1 MWATYCSWDAR
12 AGLEHSSNYSHT
24 AARASV
30 TPVGNP
36 VPTRSQTRMTAR
48 RPRAR
53 LIRLGSVVLVTV
65 VVALFAASEVDARRG
80 GGAYRGGGRSVGKR
94 TGSSYSRNRPQR
106 SHGATHSRR
115 GGGSTKRSYHGAK
128 TKGRK
133 GERHYTYEANL
144 PSGRKY
150 VGTTSNPKK
159 RFTQHVRG
167 LGAKVTRVNPV
178 RSFVKVWRHSSRAI
192 AKRVERLRYF
202 SLKRRLGAHR
212 VRGAGNTRPFPT
224 DGRNEL

>member
-1 MWATYCSWDAR
+1 M
-12 AGLEHSSNYSHT
+12 
-24 AARASV
+24 
-30 TPVGNP
+30 TPVENP
-36 VPTRSQTRMTAR
+36 VSPHTRARMTAR
-48 RPRAR
+48 RPRTRLAR
-53 LIRLGSVVLVTV
+53 LRTVILVTV
-65 VVALFAASEVDARRG
+65 VVALFAASEVEARRG
-80 GGAYRGGGRSVGKR
+80 GGGYRGGGRSVGKR
-94 TGSSYSRNRPQR
+94 AGSGYSRSRPQR

-115 GGGSTKRSYHGAK
+115 GGGSTKRSYQGAK

-192 AKRVERLRYF
+192 AKRIERVRYF
-202 SLKRRLGAHR
+202 SLKRRLGADR
-212 VRGAGNTRPFPT
+212 VRGAGNTRPFLT

>member
-1 MWATYCSWDAR
+1 M
-12 AGLEHSSNYSHT
+12 
-24 AARASV
+24 
-30 TPVGNP
+30 TPVENP
-36 VPTRSQTRMTAR
+36 VSPHTRARMTAR

-53 LIRLGSVVLVTV
+53 LARLRSVILVTF

-80 GGAYRGGGRSVGKR
+80 GGRSVGKR
-94 TGSSYSRNRPQR
+94 TGSSHSRNRPQR

-115 GGGSTKRSYHGAK
+115 GGGSTKRSYQSAK
-128 TKGRK
+128 TKRRK

-167 LGAKVTRVNPV
+167 LGAKVTRTNPV

-192 AKRVERLRYF
+192 AKRTERMRYF
-202 SLKRRLGAHR
+202 SLKRRLGADR
-212 VRGAGNTRPFPT
+212 VRGAGNTRPFLT